1 MNTQDHLLADYRR
14 NIDDINRELVSLLA
28 RRFEITQVLSE
39 HKNRI
44 GLPTRHRKREEEQI
58 VELQQLAEEVG
69 LDCSFLK
76 RFMQLI
82 YDEVVYQNETNK
94 KIQTRDQAQN

>member
-28 RRFEITQVLSE
+28 KRFEITRALSE
-39 HKNRI
+39 HKNRV
-44 GLPTRHRKREEEQI
+44 GLPARHRKREEEQI
-58 VELQQLAEEVG
+58 VQLQKLAEEVG
-69 LDCSFLK
+69 VDRLFLK

-82 YDEVVYQNETNK
+82 YDEVVHQNEVDK
-94 KIQTRDQAQN
+94 KLPAQN